1 VRLAYA
7 GESTIE
13 RRRVANDDGRD
24 ESEKEVSE
32 EDFGGDSGPD
42 LGTGSSAGTRQ
53 ENSSISRLFA

>member
-1 VRLAYA
+1 MRLAYA

-13 RRRVANDDGRD
+13 RRRV

-32 EDFGGDSGPD
+32 EDFGGDSGSD
-42 LGTGSSAGTRQ
+42 SGTGSSAAICQ